1 MDYYDYDKEFLNTF
15 NECYPFETYII
26 KEPKLIGNLFDDAY
40 LTEIFVPNTKIE
52 PILDDNGN
60 YITSTKINTVEV
72 YVRLRTKAGE
82 IRFGYFDFSPY
93 IREQIQNIF
102 INDFG
107 DYAYECLY
115 VDYEDTE
122 DLERTLNEQKLLI
135 TEKYGKCVSKKENR
149 IAKKFKLCFVQQ

>member
-1 MDYYDYDKEFLNTF
+1 MSVTHLK
-15 NECYPFETYII
+15 I

-60 YITSTKINTVEV
+60 YITSTKINSDEV
-72 YVRLRTKAGE
+72 YVRE
-82 IRFGYFDFSPY
+82 IRFGYFDFSQY

-149 IAKKFKLCFVQQ
+149 ITKKFKL

>member
-26 KEPKLIGNLFDDAY
+26 KEPKPIGNLFDDVY
-40 LTEIFVPNTKIE
+40 LTEIFVPDTKIE

-60 YITSTKINTVEV
+60 YITSTKINPDEV

-93 IREQIQNIF
+93 IRENIQNIF

-149 IAKKFKLCFVQQ
+149 IAKKFKL

>member
-26 KEPKLIGNLFDDAY
+26 KEPKFIGNLFDDAY

-60 YITSTKINTVEV
+60 YITSTKINPDEV

-82 IRFGYFDFSPY
+82 IRFGYFDFSQY

-149 IAKKFKLCFVQQ
+149 ITKKFKL

>member
-15 NECYPFETYII
+15 NESYPFETYII
-26 KEPKLIGNLFDDAY
+26 KEPKPIGNLFDDAY
-40 LTEIFVPNTKIE
+40 LTEIFVPDTKIE

-60 YITSTKINTVEV
+60 LITFTKINPDKV
-72 YVRLRTKAGE
+72 YVKLRTKAGE

-93 IREQIQNIF
+93 IREEIQNIF

-115 VDYEDTE
+115 VDYEDTK

-149 IAKKFKLCFVQQ
+149 ITKKFKL